1 MVKEFDNK
9 LADSQATEVKPVRP
23 EDFDF
28 DKYEAYVKELNKT
41 CAQFWQ
47 QKSGV
52 VVYRRMRVAECFS
65 FGCMSFLPL
74 QV

>member
-9 LADSQATEVKPVRP
+9 LADSQATEVKPVCP

-28 DKYEAYVKELNKT
+28 NKYEAYVKELNKT

-47 QKSGV
+47 KN
-52 VVYRRMRVAECFS
+52 
-65 FGCMSFLPL
+65 
-74 QV
+74 QVL